1 MASSTILGR
10 FRQGLGIGVGL
21 AVLVYGVY
29 FVRADFG
36 KVAGSLSSFAWTWL
50 PVLLLLSLANY
61 GIRFLR
67 WELYLRMLKIRVP
80 LGTSLSIFLAG
91 LAMSI
96 TPGKVGEFLKSYLL
110 KESCD
115 IPMARSAPVVFV
127 ERVGDLLSLV
137 LLASLGVATYGGG
150 EAVPVLLAAGMAIGA
165 AIAVLHSSALTDLVL
180 SLLGRMPLGDK
191 VAPKL
196 EEALVASRSLL
207 GARALILGL
216 ILATAAW
223 YCECL
228 GYWLAFEGFGVED
241 FPHSVGVF
249 AYSFSTVLGV
259 VSPGGLGPTDVGL
272 IEIARRFVSDLSV
285 EDATAASFIV
295 RVATLWFAV
304 GLGAIALMRFRGA
317 VDVDVDQA
325 RAKTEG

>member
-1 MASSTILGR
+1 MASNTILGR

-29 FVRADFG
+29 FVRSDFAE
-36 KVAGSLSSFAWTWL
+36 VAGSLGRFAWGWL
-50 PVLLLLSLANY
+50 PVLLLLSLGNY
-61 GIRFLR
+61 AIRFLR
-67 WELYLRMLKIRVP
+67 WELYLRMLDIRVP
-80 LGTSLSIFLAG
+80 LKMSLSIFLAG

-110 KESCD
+110 KEAAD

-137 LLASLGVATYGGG
+137 LLASFGVATYGGQQ
-150 EAVPVLLAAGMAIGA
+150 AIPVLLVAGVAVVA
-165 AIAVLHSSALTDLVL
+165 AIVVLHSDGLSGLALSILKKA
-180 SLLGRMPLGDK
+180 PLGDR
-191 VAPKL
+191 VAPKI
-196 EEALVASRSLL
+196 EEALDSSRALL
-207 GARALILGL
+207 GARSLVLGL
-216 ILATAAW
+216 LLATLAW

-228 GYWLAFEGFGVED
+228 GYWFAFGGFGIED
-241 FPHSVGVF
+241 FQHSVAVF

-272 IEIARRFVSDLSV
+272 IEIALRFSDELTREV
-285 EDATAASFIV
+285 ATAASFLV

-304 GLGAIALMRFRGA
+304 GLGAIALMRFRGV
-317 VDVDVDQA
+317 VDVDVDEA
-325 RAKTEG
+325 RNG